1 MQLLQSGAHS
11 NPEKAFRKNRE
22 REITLQNKISEVSQ
36 DAISTS
42 CRKLFQDLKKKKK
55 KKKRS
60 EDVLIINKGIY
71 NKRLKTEKTI

>member
-1 MQLLQSGAHS
+1 MPFLLHVVSY
-11 NPEKAFRKNRE
+11 F
-22 REITLQNKISEVSQ
+22 KIL
-36 DAISTS
+36 
-42 CRKLFQDLKKKKK
+42 KKKKKK